1 MYDTISPQGR
11 HAPGCPYRTAHLLK
25 YSYVSVY
32 RAASPSSQV
41 PATFPSCPRPSS
53 HPPRNLP
60 QDPATQE
67 LTPAQLGAQKT
78 WHWLVAQPDLTGQCL
93 LNVLLITL
101 GWPSWSSQA
110 VGISPNPSSPARG
123 NPLTLSEFCLQHPK
137 CRHTPSFLL
146 PPLPSPS
153 CSDLI
158 PAGGFLPFLPTHIP

>member
-110 VGISPNPSSPARG
+110 VGISPNPS
-123 NPLTLSEFCLQHPK
+123 NLTLPQLGDTCTQTPICTWTHTHPQVNL
-137 CRHTPSFLL
+137 RHKQG
-146 PPLPSPS
+146 SPF
-153 CSDLI
+153 I
-158 PAGGFLPFLPTHIP
+158 PTHMHIDTVVTFSK